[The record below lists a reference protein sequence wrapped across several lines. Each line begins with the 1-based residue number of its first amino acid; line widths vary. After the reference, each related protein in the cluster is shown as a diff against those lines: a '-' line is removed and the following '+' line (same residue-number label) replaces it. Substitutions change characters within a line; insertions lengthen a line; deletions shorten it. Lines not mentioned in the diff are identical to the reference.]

1 MGYSSCYTK
10 FMATIKVPKVET
22 PPVLDH
28 LSAGAADTT
37 RIAWEAPAFAY
48 YEKSWLWMGSV
59 VLVGLIFLGV
69 FFYLKDY
76 SAMAVVVAGTAVF
89 LQQARK
95 KPEQVQYAVD
105 NEGIKVGDKLFN
117 WTELKS
123 FWLIDETGGGHL
135 YLETTNR
142 LLPVRT
148 IHLANVEPS
157 EVRARL
163 VQHLPERTT
172 KSEELADRILRI
184 IKF

>member
-1 MGYSSCYTK
+1 
-10 FMATIKVPKVET
+10 MATTKPST
-22 PPVLDH
+22 PPQTPALDH
-28 LSAGAADTT
+28 LSTGAADGS
-37 RIAWEAPAFAY
+37 RIAWESPAFAY
-48 YEKSWLWMGSV
+48 YEKSWLWMGGA
-59 VLVGLIFLGV
+59 VLVGLIFLGI
-69 FFYLKDY
+69 FFYLQDY
-76 SAMAVVVAGTAVF
+76 SAMAVVVAGTTVF

-95 KPEQVQYAVD
+95 KPEDVQYAVD
-105 NEGIKVGDKLFN
+105 TDGIKVGERLYS

-123 FWLIDETGGGHL
+123 FWLIDEEHGGHL
-135 YLETTNR
+135 YLETTSR

-172 KSEELADRILRI
+172 RTEELADRILRI

>member
-1 MGYSSCYTK
+1 MAINKSTK
-10 FMATIKVPKVET
+10 IVST
-22 PPVLDH
+22 PALDH
-28 LSAGAADTT
+28 LSTGAADTT

-48 YEKSWLWMGSV
+48 YEKTWLWMGGV

-69 FFYLKDY
+69 FFLLKDY

-95 KPEQVQYAVD
+95 KPEQIQYAVD
-105 NEGIKVGDKLFN
+105 NDGIKVGDKLFS

-123 FWLIDETGGGHL
+123 FWLIDEAGGGHL

-172 KSEELADRILRI
+172 RTEELADRILRI